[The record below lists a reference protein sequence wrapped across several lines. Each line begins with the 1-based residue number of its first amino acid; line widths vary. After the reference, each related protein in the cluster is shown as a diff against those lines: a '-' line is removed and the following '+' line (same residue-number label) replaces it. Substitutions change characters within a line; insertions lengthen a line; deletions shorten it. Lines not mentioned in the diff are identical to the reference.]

1 MSHKSHLLSCVL
13 RCSSKLQKIQSL
25 ENFAS
30 MATQGTQ
37 VPIYTNTHY
46 FCIFLIFHK
55 AKLKT
60 SKKKTWKKHTKHKTR
75 LTQNKKEKQT
85 SNA

>member
-1 MSHKSHLLSCVL
+1 MSHKSHLLSCAL

-37 VPIYTNTHY
+37 VQPS
-46 FCIFLIFHK
+46 
-55 AKLKT
+55 KLVKT
-60 SKKKTWKKHTKHKTR
+60 SQKIG
-75 LTQNKKEKQT
+75 QNDENQ
-85 SNA
+85 